1 MKLKIYDNSLI
12 RTNNKT
18 KPNEIV
24 KEKNKK
30 KHMKFMGLKTNCI
43 YAHNNNNKL
52 RTINPI
58 TLLNKTKMFLSG
70 FINVIKQ

>member
-1 MKLKIYDNSLI
+1 VRLKIYDNSLI

-30 KHMKFMGLKTNCI
+30 NIWNLWVWIQIVFTHI
-43 YAHNNNNKL
+43 I
-52 RTINPI
+52 RIN
-58 TLLNKTKMFLSG
+58 
-70 FINVIKQ
+70 